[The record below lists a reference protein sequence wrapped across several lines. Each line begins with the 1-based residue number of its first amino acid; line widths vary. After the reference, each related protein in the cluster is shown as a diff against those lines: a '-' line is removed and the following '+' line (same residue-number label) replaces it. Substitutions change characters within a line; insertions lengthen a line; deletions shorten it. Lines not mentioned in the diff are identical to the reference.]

1 MRVPWVALAHPK
13 CEIHVTI
20 DLFGTS
26 HARRLWER
34 QIAYFCFLFLTETV
48 LRVDAVD
55 NRTDSQIE
63 LEVRRTLEPRAA
75 GMVFEAWLHPYII
88 CCFIDGVGRCLFN
101 HIICRKTVLKY

>member
-1 MRVPWVALAHPK
+1 MPWVALAHPK

-55 NRTDSQIE
+55 DRADRQIK
-63 LEVRRTLEPRAA
+63 LEVRRALEPRAA
-75 GMVFEAWLHPYII
+75 GMVLEAWLHPYII
-88 CCFIDGVGRCLFN
+88 CCFIDYGVGRCLFN